1 MVWRQKTQ
9 RNVTTKKWLIDDYQ
23 YESEKEKEQQTRKKT
38 DKEEPPKKLTKTDLS
53 EFNKWVNKKETGIN
67 RELFQKHFKF
77 QRSGDMLKTLYT
89 TNDKKKNNNLVNMIN
104 SRSGVLKNE
113 LENMSE
119 EEKEIEKPNEIVDI
133 AEKFLSLMIK
143 PKQELD

>member
-1 MVWRQKTQ
+1 MR
-9 RNVTTKKWLIDDYQ
+9 LIDDYQ
-23 YESEKEKEQQTRKKT
+23 YESEEEKEQQTRKKL
-38 DKEEPPKKLTKTDLS
+38 DKEESPKKLTKNDLS

>member
-1 MVWRQKTQ
+1 MR
-9 RNVTTKKWLIDDYQ
+9 LIDDYQ
-23 YESEKEKEQQTRKKT
+23 YESEEEKEQQTRKKL
-38 DKEEPPKKLTKTDLS
+38 DKEESPKKLTKNNLS

-113 LENMSE
+113 LENMIE